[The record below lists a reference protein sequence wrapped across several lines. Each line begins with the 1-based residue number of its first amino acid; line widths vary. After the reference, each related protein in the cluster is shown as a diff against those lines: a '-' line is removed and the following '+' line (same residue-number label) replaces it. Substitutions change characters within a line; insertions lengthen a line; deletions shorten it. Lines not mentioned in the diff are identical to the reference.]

1 MLIITG
7 YLYIAPTDLY
17 QFLADFH
24 VLSVATR
31 QREGNISYDAGIDD
45 QRAGRLILSE
55 RWADQRAL
63 SAHLG
68 SVDTAQF
75 INKWQ
80 GRMHG
85 DIRKYDAFNERDLTE
100 A

>member
-7 YLYIAPTDLY
+7 YLYLTPVDLP
-17 QFLADFH
+17 QFLADFR

-31 QREGNISYDAGIDD
+31 QRDGNISYDAGIDD

-55 RWADQRAL
+55 RWADERAL
-63 SAHLG
+63 SAHLD
-68 SVDTAQF
+68 SIDTAQF
-75 INKWQ
+75 IHKWQ

-85 DIRKYDAFNERDLTE
+85 DIRKYDVSNERDLMDT
-100 A
+100 